1 MTHYTWTKRMLL
13 ALILSLV
20 LMGCSPIQP
29 VLTPPPTPTPGPLD
43 LIKALEVADDQ
54 NDADA
59 VMALFVD
66 EGLYFK
72 TPGWTATDKETLRWW
87 FDALDPVQEADNR
100 DCQQEGETVTCTL
113 VASGICYQA
122 EGIEVVHLPAT
133 FRFQDHKIRSMVCNY
148 TPEEGQIVAAGAAKI
163 DSWSAVNRPDEYRK
177 YTNPAA
183 AGLTGRQWGEL
194 YAGLCRDYMEATAE

>member
-1 MTHYTWTKRMLL
+1 MTHNRWTERMLL
-13 ALILSLV
+13 ALIFSLV
-20 LMGCSPIQP
+20 LIGCSPIP
-29 VLTPPPTPTPGPLD
+29 PALTPPPTPTPGPLD

-87 FDALDPVQEADNR
+87 FDALHLVQEADNV
-100 DCQQEGETVTCTL
+100 DCQQQGETVTCTL
-113 VASGICYQA
+113 VARGICYQA

-133 FRFQDHKIRSMVCNY
+133 FRFEDHKIRSMVCSY
-148 TPEEGQIVAAGAAKI
+148 IPEEGQIVAAGAAKI

-183 AGLTGRQWGEL
+183 AGLTGRQYGEL
-194 YAGLCRDYMEATAE
+194 YAGLCRDYLEATAE